1 MQGLDMKKMVIN
13 IMGLV
18 LSGCM
23 DLGRI
28 GIHPELKTTYFNGHK
43 NAFENCLYSAA
54 LAQHLSMMTDAPIP
68 GGIDRYILKDANYED
83 VAWVEISLLGNNQ
96 TSVSFYYAP
105 NAPDVHKAILYMI
118 SQCEHE
124 MAD

>member
-1 MQGLDMKKMVIN
+1 MKKMVIS
-13 IMGLV
+13 IMRLV

-28 GIHPELKTTYFNGHK
+28 GSYPELKTTYFNGHK
-43 NAFENCLYSAA
+43 NALENCLYSAA
-54 LAQHLSMMTDAPIP
+54 LAQHLSMMTDAPLP
-68 GGIDRYILKDANYED
+68 GGTDRYILQNAEYED
-83 VAWVEISLLGNNQ
+83 VAWVDISPFGNNQ

-105 NAPDVHKAILYMI
+105 NAPDVHKAILSMI
-118 SQCEHE
+118 SQCKLE